1 MAALIHVAGPSGS
14 GKTTVIEALTARFRG
29 KGYAVGVLKHCG
41 HGFQADPAGKDG
53 ERLLAAGAQAR
64 ALVGPAL
71 ASVTTTL
78 AGDDDPLRLCAQL
91 LPPTL
96 DVVFVEGYKAF
107 RGLPRVSCD
116 ASRLGVWSF
125 DPLDRWTSDRSL
137 AEDAPVR
144 EYCDAGELAAVL
156 EQEVVLPSRRKM
168 SVSLRVDGK
177 SVPMKDFVEDLVG
190 GVVGALV
197 RSLKG
202 GETAGAVELD
212 LRLPAPPEN
221 DESGRASR

>member
-14 GKTTVIEALTARFRG
+14 GKTTVIEALTARFRE

-53 ERLLAAGAQAR
+53 DRLLAAGVQTR
-64 ALVGPAL
+64 ALVGPGL
-71 ASVTTTL
+71 ASVTTAL
-78 AGDDDPLRLCAQL
+78 AGDADPVQLCAQL

-96 DVVFVEGYKAF
+96 DVIFVEGYKSF

-116 ASRLGVWSF
+116 AARPGVWSF

-137 AEDAPVR
+137 AENAPER
-144 EYCDAGELAAVL
+144 EYSDAGELAVAL
-156 EQEVVLPSRRKM
+156 ETEVVLPSRRRM
-168 SVSLRVDGK
+168 SVSLRVDGQK
-177 SVPMKDFVEDLVG
+177 VPMKGFVEDLVG
-190 GVVGALV
+190 SVVGALV
-197 RSLKG
+197 GSLKG

-212 LRLPAPPEN
+212 LRLPAPP
-221 DESGRASR
+221 DDDRGGRESR